1 MGAVSLIE
9 SVSTFLGC
17 ETTRS
22 SLQTKHR
29 HTSLF
34 RRAMHAAI
42 LPALLLVA
50 AIIPSDPKA
59 EIVRLCGANAPEMVA
74 LTNLAFAG
82 LFRIRTHEMGS
93 FYVCDPGAN

>member
-22 SLQTKHR
+22 SPQTKHR

-42 LPALLLVA
+42 LPALLLSRRSFRAIRRPRSFASA
-50 AIIPSDPKA
+50 AQTP
-59 EIVRLCGANAPEMVA
+59 PEMVA

-93 FYVCDPGAN
+93 FYVCDPRAN

>member
-29 HTSLF
+29 HLAVSAGDAC
-34 RRAMHAAI
+34 RY
-42 LPALLLVA
+42 PAGIAPFA

-59 EIVRLCGANAPEMVA
+59 EIIRLCGANAPEMVA
-74 LTNLAFAG
+74 LTNLAFPG

-93 FYVCDPGAN
+93 FYVCDPRAN